1 LGGSSQAAH
10 TRCANLVIGTG
21 ENWKLSKV
29 NAKKVA
35 LAYSGGLD
43 TSIIIPWLKEH
54 YGCEVVAVCG
64 DIGQGGD
71 ELDGLKEKAL
81 KTGASEVHVE
91 DMREEFVSDYLWKLV
106 RSGGVYEHK
115 YLLGTSIARP
125 LLAKRQA
132 EVALRTGCDALAH
145 GCTGKGNDQVRF
157 ELTYKAIAPHLPV
170 IAPWREWDI
179 VSREDA
185 IEYAK
190 KHNVPISQT
199 TTKIY
204 SRDRNI
210 WHISHEG
217 GELED
222 PANAAPDHIWML
234 TKSPKD
240 APDTPA
246 EVTVGFEAG
255 KPVSLNGKRLAGV
268 PLLEEL
274 NRLGGEHGIGRIDLV
289 ENRFVGM
296 KSRGC
301 YETPGG
307 TILMAAAREL
317 EALTLDRYTMH
328 YKQKLEL
335 DYAEMVYN
343 GLWFTPLRESLD
355 AFFEKIAQPVTG
367 EVTMRLFKG
376 NLEPVSRKSPNS
388 LYSLNIASFTMG
400 AEYDQKDALG
410 FINLIGLPIKVRAS
424 LKQ

>member
-1 LGGSSQAAH
+1 M
-10 TRCANLVIGTG
+10 N
-21 ENWKLSKV
+21 KP
-29 NAKKVA
+29 KKVA

-43 TSIIIPWLKEH
+43 TSIIIPWLKEN

-64 DIGQGGD
+64 DIGQGGE
-71 ELDGLKEKAL
+71 ELTGLEEKAR
-81 KTGASEVHVE
+81 KTGASEVEVA
-91 DMREEFVSDYLWKLV
+91 DMREEFVRDYLWKLV

-125 LLAKRQA
+125 LLAKRQVEA
-132 EVALRTGCDALAH
+132 ALARGCDALAH

-157 ELTYKAIAPHLPV
+157 ELTYKALAPELPV

-190 KHNVPISQT
+190 KHNVPIAQS

-234 TKSPKD
+234 SASPKD
-240 APDTPA
+240 APNEPED
-246 EVTVGFEAG
+246 VTVTFEKG
-255 KPVSLNGKRLAGV
+255 IPVAVNGQKKSAV
-268 PLLEEL
+268 ALLEQL
-274 NRLGGEHGIGRIDLV
+274 NEIGGRNGVGRIDLV

-307 TILMAAAREL
+307 TILMAAIREL
-317 EALTLDRYTMH
+317 ESLTLDRATLH
-328 YKQKLEL
+328 YKQKLAI
-335 DYAEMVYN
+335 DYAELVYA
-343 GLWFTPLRESLD
+343 GLWFTPLREALD
-355 AFFEKIAQPVTG
+355 AFFESVSQTTSG
-367 EVTMRLFKG
+367 EVTMRLYKG
-376 NLEPVSRKSPNS
+376 NLDPVSRKSPHS
-388 LYSLNIASFTMG
+388 LYSLKIASFTMG
-400 AEYDQKDALG
+400 ADYDQKDARG
-410 FINLIGLPIKVRAS
+410 FINLIGLPIQVRALLNKS
-424 LKQ
+424 GQEKASK

>member
-1 LGGSSQAAH
+1 M
-10 TRCANLVIGTG
+10 
-21 ENWKLSKV
+21 SKP
-29 NAKKVA
+29 KKVA

-43 TSIIIPWLKEH
+43 TSVIIPWLKEN

-64 DIGQGGD
+64 DIGQGAD
-71 ELDGLKEKAL
+71 ELAGLEEKAR

-91 DMREEFVSDYLWKLV
+91 DMREEFVSEYLWRMV
-106 RSGGVYEHK
+106 RSGGVYEDK

-125 LLAKRQA
+125 LLAKRQV
-132 EVALRTGCDALAH
+132 EVALKTGCDGLAH

-157 ELTYKAIAPHLPV
+157 ELTYKALAPQLAV

-190 KHNVPISQT
+190 KHNVPIAQS

-222 PANAAPDHIWML
+222 PKNAAPDGIWML

-240 APDTPA
+240 APNTPA
-246 EVTVGFEAG
+246 EVTIGFRQG
-255 KPVSLNGKRLAGV
+255 VPVSLNGQHELTAVG
-268 PLLEEL
+268 LLEQL
-274 NRLGGEHGIGRIDLV
+274 NQIGGEHGIGRIDLV

-307 TILMAAAREL
+307 TLIYAAHREL
-317 EALTLDRYTMH
+317 EALTLDGATLH
-328 YKQKLEL
+328 YKQKLAL
-335 DYAEMVYN
+335 DYAGLVYG

-355 AFFEKIAQPVTG
+355 AFFSKVSEPVTG
-367 EVTMRLFKG
+367 EVTLRLYKG
-376 NLEPVSRKSPNS
+376 NIEPVSRKSPNS

-410 FINLIGLPIKVRAS
+410 FINLIGLPIKVRAL
-424 LKQ
+424 LKSESAAKKA

>member
-1 LGGSSQAAH
+1 MQ
-10 TRCANLVIGTG
+10 
-21 ENWKLSKV
+21 KP
-29 NAKKVA
+29 KKVA

-43 TSIIIPWLKEH
+43 TSIIIPWLKEN

-71 ELDGLKEKAL
+71 ELDGLRDKAL
-81 KTGASEVHVE
+81 KTGASEVYIE
-91 DMREEFVSDYLWKLV
+91 DMREEFVTEYLWRML
-106 RSGGVYEHK
+106 RAGAVYEHK

-125 LLAKRQA
+125 LLAKKQV
-132 EVALRTGCDALAH
+132 EVALKSGCDGLAH

-157 ELTYKAIAPHLPV
+157 ELTYKALAPHLPV

-185 IEYAK
+185 IDYAA
-190 KHNVPISQT
+190 KHQVPIAQS

-204 SRDRNI
+204 SRDRNL

-222 PANAAPDHIWML
+222 PANAPSDGVWML
-234 TKSPKD
+234 TRSPKD
-240 APDTPA
+240 APDAPA
-246 EVTVGFEAG
+246 TVTIGFEKG
-255 KPVSLNGKRLAGV
+255 TPVSVDGKRMSGV
-268 PLLEEL
+268 ELVETL

-307 TILMAAAREL
+307 AIILAALREL
-317 EALTLDRYTMH
+317 ESLTLDRSTMH
-328 YKQKLEL
+328 YKQKLAI

-343 GLWFTPLRESLD
+343 GLWFTPLREALD
-355 AFFEKIAQPVTG
+355 AFFAKTLETATG
-367 EVTMRLFKG
+367 EVTMKLYKG
-376 NLEPVSRKSPNS
+376 NLDPVSRKSPNS

-400 AEYDQKDALG
+400 AEYDQKDARG
-410 FINLIGLPIKVRAS
+410 FINLIGLPIQVRAAM
-424 LKQ
+424 LKQS

>member
-1 LGGSSQAAH
+1 MPVPQDK
-10 TRCANLVIGTG
+10 TKTMN
-21 ENWKLSKV
+21 KP
-29 NAKKVA
+29 KKVA

-43 TSIIIPWLKEH
+43 TSVIIPWLKEN

-71 ELDGLKEKAL
+71 ELTGLEEKAR
-81 KTGASEVHVE
+81 KTGASEVHIE
-91 DMREEFVSDYLWKLV
+91 DLREEFVSQYLWKLV

-125 LLAKRQA
+125 LLAKKQV
-132 EVALRTGCDALAH
+132 EVALKTGCDGLAH

-157 ELTYKAIAPHLPV
+157 ELTYKALAPQLTV
-170 IAPWREWDI
+170 IAPWREWNI

-185 IEYAK
+185 IEYARQ
-190 KHNVPISQT
+190 HNVPISAS

-222 PANAAPDHIWML
+222 PANAAPDGIWML
-234 TKSPKD
+234 TNSPAE
-240 APDTPA
+240 APDKPG
-246 EVTVGFEAG
+246 EVTIGFERG
-255 KPVSLNGKRLAGV
+255 VPVSVDGKKLNAV
-268 PLLEEL
+268 ALLEAL
-274 NRLGGEHGIGRIDLV
+274 NRIGGEHGVGRIDLV

-307 TILMAAAREL
+307 ALIMFAMREL
-317 EALTLDRYTMH
+317 EALTLDKNTLH
-328 YKQKLEL
+328 YKQKLAL

-343 GLWFTPLRESLD
+343 GLWFTPLREALD
-355 AFFEKIAQPVTG
+355 AFFEKVTEPVTG
-367 EVTMRLFKG
+367 VVKLRLYKG
-376 NLEPVSRKSPNS
+376 NIEPLSRKSPFS
-388 LYSLNIASFTMG
+388 LYSLDIASFTMG
-400 AEYDQKDALG
+400 ASYDQKDALG
-410 FINLIGLPIKVRAS
+410 FINLVGLPIKVRAALAAPKS
-424 LKQ
+424 SGAKS